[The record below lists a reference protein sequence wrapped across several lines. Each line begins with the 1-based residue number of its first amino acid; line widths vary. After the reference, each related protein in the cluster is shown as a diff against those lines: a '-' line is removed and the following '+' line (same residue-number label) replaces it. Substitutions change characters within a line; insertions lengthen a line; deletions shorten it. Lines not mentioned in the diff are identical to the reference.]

1 MPCHRNNDFG
11 IYIFRCQAFRAL
23 KDIKDHLVYLILEMG
38 PETPSDIPKAIKS
51 INLHS
56 GSQPLLSAG
65 LRTRAVPRV
74 PRQSRRPDPAHPE
87 PPLPSSICHQ
97 AQASGSHLVSPLCRK
112 KKAYLLPM
120 IRVHYHGQDAA
131 LSFISFS
138 LGSKSL
144 KWLRCQPKL
153 ILQLESFCFHSE
165 TIFPLENRASS
176 IMQVPE
182 MQEWE
187 AWSIRTDHWEWWA
200 AAPLLLLYIWS
211 WAHVLEQQKCS
222 TT

>member
-11 IYIFRCQAFRAL
+11 IYIFRPQAFRAL

-38 PETPSDIPKAIKS
+38 PETRSDIPKAIKS

-56 GSQPLLSAG
+56 GSQPLLSRG
-65 LRTRAVPRV
+65 LRTRAFPRM

-97 AQASGSHLVSPLCRK
+97 AWASGSYLLVSPLCIK

-120 IRVHYHGQDAA
+120 IRVHYHGRDAA
-131 LSFISFS
+131 RSFISFS
-138 LGSKSL
+138 LGPKSL

-153 ILQLESFCFHSE
+153 ILQLESP
-165 TIFPLENRASS
+165 I
-176 IMQVPE
+176 
-182 MQEWE
+182 
-187 AWSIRTDHWEWWA
+187 
-200 AAPLLLLYIWS
+200 
-211 WAHVLEQQKCS
+211 VLP
-222 TT
+222 